1 MNVNLCFNDFFK
13 GKFIDYEKV
22 EFKKKIVFKQL
33 FNVSYKVNYN

>member
-22 EFKKKIVFKQL
+22 EFKKKKFL
-33 FNVSYKVNYN
+33 SSYLMLVIK